1 MVLPRYVAF
10 KSKADDLYLKY
21 VKEDV
26 QIHGYIKYDAHNVV
40 TPHTKYEVEP
50 AKVGKGYVNI
60 RCCYNNKYW
69 VCPSI
74 NTQYVVAVA
83 DEPNEDQS
91 NWACTLFE
99 PIFDPDHQA
108 YRIKHVYFGYN
119 TCSWRDGLARDRCL
133 YMGYSTPDANLC
145 DLHVAIDWESFY
157 VLPKYVAFKGDN
169 GNYLQACWFQGLPYL
184 QFSADDIGDPKVGNE
199 VSTTNDGNVRI
210 KSNHFG
216 KLWRRSPNWIWADSN
231 DTTGNNKDTLFW
243 PVKVDNK
250 FVALRNLG
258 NNYFCKRLTTEGK
271 TNCLNAGVPTIT
283 KEARLEIQE
292 LVLSRSIY
300 NVIFH
305 LLDARI
311 YGQHVIT
318 MANGDA
324 SNNSNKENSIDMKL
338 RYTISESNKWCS
350 SVSAKVGV
358 QTSIQTGIPLIA
370 EGKIEMSAEFSGEYT
385 WGETKSKSS
394 EIETVYTVT
403 VPPMSRVRVSLLAT
417 KGQCDV
423 PYSYAQRDTLMNGD
437 QVTNYYD
444 DGIYTAVNCYNFKYE
459 TKQEPL

>member
-26 QIHGYIKYDAHNVV
+26 QIHGYIKYDAYSVM

-74 NTQYVVAVA
+74 NTRYVVAVA

-119 TCSWRDGLARDRCL
+119 TCSWRDGSVRDRCL
-133 YMGYSTPDANLC
+133 YMGYSTPDGNLS
-145 DLHVAIDWESFY
+145 DLHIAVDWESFY
-157 VLPKYVAFKGDN
+157 VLPKYVAFKVEN
-169 GNYLQACWFQGLPYL
+169 GGYLRAWRFEDHPYL
-184 QFSADDIGDPKVGNE
+184 QFSANDIGDPTVGNE
-199 VSTTNDGNVRI
+199 VSTTHDGNVHI
-210 KSNHFG
+210 KSNYFG
-216 KLWRRSPNWIWADSN
+216 KFWRRSPNWIWADSN
-231 DTTGNNKDTLFW
+231 DTTASNKDTLFW
-243 PVKVDNK
+243 PVKVENNI
-250 FVALRNLG
+250 VALRNLG
-258 NNYFCKRLTTEGK
+258 NNHFCKRLSMDDK
-271 TNCLNAGVPTIT
+271 TNCLNADVPTIT
-283 KEARLEIQE
+283 NEARMEIQE

-318 MANGDA
+318 MTGGDA
-324 SNNSNKENSIDMKL
+324 SNDTNKEN
-338 RYTISESNKWCS
+338 T
-350 SVSAKVGV
+350 V
-358 QTSIQTGIPLIA
+358 

-385 WGETKSKSS
+385 WGETKSNSS

-417 KGQCDV
+417 KGHCDI
-423 PYSYAQRDTLMNGD
+423 PYSYTQRDTLMNGD